1 MRMTAP
7 YFDDG
12 TVTLHL
18 GDCLDVLRTLPDA
31 SVDAVVTDPPY
42 ELGFMGRSWDAS
54 GIAFNPAAWA
64 ECLRVLK
71 PGGHLLAFGGTR
83 TYHRLAVAI
92 EDSGF
97 DIRDSI
103 GCASGVIAWCYGSG
117 FPKSRNI
124 SEDPSFCQ
132 CVPPVRGTA
141 AEEAAE
147 SAAHLLLADL
157 RRNGQALGTDIT
169 DLHGLPVDLHPDYAL
184 PGRAQQDV
192 RPGVCGDSH
201 ITKQEGPAL
210 AERSEGQGP
219 VRPVRGGRHEV
230 AKQAQAQRPDIL
242 FDQLPGASECG
253 DAACECIRR
262 NGDNG
267 HTPLR
272 GGQPSLEGR
281 GDLQALEGQLHRA
294 QVCPLSARPDDD
306 GPIGRLHHGAPSRD
320 GSLDRTSAAAHG
332 SRESHRSKSTQQ
344 RQGEP
349 GTVSLK
355 RGSQARR
362 GWPLCGGCGKP
373 ALPAGLGT
381 ALKPAW
387 EPIVVARKPLAVTVA
402 QTVLEHGTGALN
414 IDACRTA
421 VSDRAAYEHNGNK
434 SRFGDRR
441 NEVYGVHQDRADS
454 ANGLGRWP
462 TNVVFSHPPK
472 IVDGEVV
479 GDACADGCVEGCPV
493 RELDAQ
499 SGIRPSGGLPGG
511 TASNTG
517 LRGNT
522 FTRQRPERPS
532 DNGGASRYFP
542 QFRYSAHDRQFSLVK
557 CPTCGDALTGDAS
570 TPVGRKTESS
580 GDNWPT
586 DGSGSKLTDQSP
598 RGTRSTTETTTPST
612 TSCPTSCASPPSGT
626 TITINDSAKTTNGS
640 TVSSTDGA
648 SDATSTSRS
657 AASTSGERGHST
669 GTAENAPRHTG
680 ASGSHETA
688 TSSTLSVEPSGPLAT
703 TRSHPPF
710 RYVAKAPASER
721 PKLPDGTAHNT
732 VKPLDLVRWLVRL
745 VTPPGGTVLDPFA
758 GSGTTGEAAVIE
770 GFRAVLIEREA
781 PYAEL
786 IKARLAK
793 PISPV
798 LDFGE
803 EIA

>member
-1 MRMTAP
+1 MTAP
-7 YFDDG
+7 FFDDG
-12 TVTLHL
+12 TVALHL

-42 ELGFMGRSWDAS
+42 ELAFMGRAWDAS
-54 GIAFNPAAWA
+54 GIAFNPATWA

-92 EDSGF
+92 EDAGF
-97 DIRDSI
+97 EIRDSI
-103 GCASGVIAWCYGSG
+103 HWIYGSG
-117 FPKSRNI
+117 FPK
-124 SEDPSFCQ
+124 
-132 CVPPVRGTA
+132 
-141 AEEAAE
+141 
-147 SAAHLLLADL
+147 
-157 RRNGQALGTDIT
+157 GQAIDKAI
-169 DLHGLPVDLHPDYAL
+169 DRQRND
-184 PGRAQQDV
+184 RADV
-192 RPGVCGDSH
+192 LRVTTFLAAARDAAGWT
-201 ITKQEGPAL
+201 TKQIDDLFGFNGMASHWTAIASKAASVPTPEQWDRLREALGFDDAPIRSLVAALNGRKGSLGEAWVRREVVGEAHRVRRESDVQIAALSTGAFPITAPAT
-210 AERSEGQGP
+210 
-219 VRPVRGGRHEV
+219 
-230 AKQAQAQRPDIL
+230 
-242 FDQLPGASECG
+242 
-253 DAACECIRR
+253 DAARR
-262 NGDNG
+262 WQGWN
-267 HTPLR
+267 
-272 GGQPSLEGR
+272 
-281 GDLQALEGQLHRA
+281 
-294 QVCPLSARPDDD
+294 
-306 GPIGRLHHGAPSRD
+306 
-320 GSLDRTSAAAHG
+320 TS
-332 SRESHRSKSTQQ
+332 
-344 RQGEP
+344 
-349 GTVSLK
+349 
-355 RGSQARR
+355 
-362 GWPLCGGCGKP
+362 
-373 ALPAGLGT
+373 
-381 ALKPAW
+381 LKPAH
-387 EPIVVARKPLAVTVA
+387 EPIVLARKSTGFNTTVA
-402 QTVLEHGTGALN
+402 NVLEHGTGALN

-441 NEVYGVHQDRADS
+441 NEVYGVHQARADS

-499 SGIRPSGGLPGG
+499 SGIRPSGGSPGG

-570 TPVGRKTESS
+570 TSVGRKTESS
-580 GDNWPT
+580 GGNWPT

-612 TSCPTSCASPPSGT
+612 TSCSTSCASPPSGT

-648 SDATSTSRS
+648 SDAPSTSRS